1 MNSRERGPNSC
12 VWLCDLSQ
20 FGLTLLGWRSP
31 DAYDLLVSVVSAL
44 VWIAVVALLFLA
56 LGTAFGMAFSA
67 RFAERKNR
75 RAVEQ
80 AGITVSQMLQHI
92 VSLSPVG
99 IVVVDTHRDVVYTNE
114 RSRELGLVR
123 DRLLDDRAWAAA
135 QHTMATGEDV
145 EIDLSPA
152 RPTNPGRSGLSI
164 RGHVRLLTEED
175 RRFAVVYVTDQ
186 SEHARMEATRR
197 DFVAN
202 VSHELKTPVGAM
214 GVLAEALMASTDEP
228 ENVARFA
235 SKMVVESNRL
245 ANMVGELIE
254 LSRLQGAEPLPELD
268 AVDVDSVVAEALSRY
283 KVVADNADI
292 AITTDAPS
300 GFRVLGDEG
309 LLVTAIANLVSNA
322 IAYSPNGSQVS
333 ISRRR
338 RGDNVEIAVTD
349 RGIGIARADQERVFE
364 RFFRVDKARSRATGG
379 TGLGLA
385 IVKHVAA
392 NHNGAI
398 RLWSQQGTGSTFTL
412 SIPAYLETDEE
423 SDDPDDGI
431 S

>member
-1 MNSRERGPNSC
+1 M
-12 VWLCDLSQ
+12 
-20 FGLTLLGWRSP
+20 
-31 DAYDLLVSVVSAL
+31 SVVSAL
-44 VWIAVVALLFLA
+44 VWIAVVALLALA
-56 LGTAFGMAFSA
+56 VGTAFGVGLAP
-67 RFAERKNR
+67 RIAERRDR

-80 AGITVSQMLQHI
+80 SGITVSQMLQHI

-99 IVVVDTHRDVVYTNE
+99 ILVVDNHRDVVYFND
-114 RSRELGLVR
+114 RARELGLVR
-123 DRLLDDRAWAAA
+123 DRLLDDKAWSAAK
-135 QHTMATGEDV
+135 HTLATGENV
-145 EIDLSPA
+145 EVDLSPA
-152 RPTNPGRSGLSI
+152 KPANPGRSGLSV
-164 RGHVRLLTEED
+164 RGYVRLLTEED

-214 GVLAEALMASTDEP
+214 GVLAEALLASTDDP

-235 SKMVVESNRL
+235 TKMVAESNRL

-254 LSRLQGAEPLPELD
+254 LSRLQGADPLPELD
-268 AVDVDSVVAEALSRY
+268 VVEVDSVVAEALSRY

-292 AITTDAPS
+292 EITTDAPS
-300 GFRVLGDEG
+300 GYRVLGDEA

-322 IAYSPNGSQVS
+322 IAYSPSGTSVS

-349 RGIGIARADQERVFE
+349 RGIGIARSDQERVFE

-412 SIPAYLETDEE
+412 SIPAYLETDDE
-423 SDDPDDGI
+423 SDDLDDGI
-431 S
+431 V